1 MHIPH
6 VPNSAISRDAAGTA
20 RAAAWAAA
28 GASICFG
35 ASVVSTRYVVPQTT
49 AVVLAFL
56 RYLLASA
63 CLVLVLRRR
72 AFPAMPSRDRLQV
85 ALLGVL
91 FFGVFPW
98 SFSASLTHLPAAY
111 IALVVAMN
119 PIVTLALSVWR
130 GVERLTTRS
139 VLGQALA
146 FTGLAIALAPTG
158 SSAVHATGSDA
169 WIGYVEIGT
178 TVLCGAIYN
187 VWSRPLLARYDALA
201 ITAQSMLMGT
211 VALAPLAFSQGLLTR
226 VADVTPAGWANV
238 LFLGTAGGAL
248 GFGLWIWALRHSTPS
263 RVAVFLALNPITAIV
278 LGVLLLGEP
287 AGIRLL
293 VALAAIVAGIQLA
306 ARR

>member
-1 MHIPH
+1 M
-6 VPNSAISRDAAGTA
+6 
-20 RAAAWAAA
+20 
-28 GASICFG
+28 
-35 ASVVSTRYVVPQTT
+35 PQTT
-49 AVVLAFL
+49 PVVLAFL

-63 CLVLVLRRR
+63 CLVLVLRER
-72 AFPAMPSRDRLQV
+72 AFPAMPRRDRLQV

-130 GVERLTTRS
+130 GVETLTTRS

-226 VADVTPAGWANV
+226 VADVTPAGWGNV

-287 AGIRLL
+287 AGVRLL